1 MCGIF
6 GVVLSN
12 NNNNENVYELII
24 SGLKQLQ
31 NRGYD
36 SSGLSVISNDK
47 IEVYKYSSTVNENAL
62 EKLKKL
68 KLIKNKVIKIGI
80 GHNRWAT
87 HGIKNDTNAHPHLS
101 NNKNF
106 SIVHNGIIENYNELK
121 QQLIKYGYTFYS
133 QTDTEVIVN
142 LIDYNYNNNMTD
154 AIKKTI
160 YDMRGTYGLLIQSL
174 YEPNKLFCVRN
185 GSPLLI
191 GQNEN
196 SVIISSEQIGF
207 CNMVNNYITLNN
219 NDIATIEKT
228 EDNILITTKNTYIK
242 KELEILNYSL
252 TSFPYEHWT
261 LKEIYEQP
269 RVVMTSINNG
279 GRIKSNSEIKLGG
292 LEKYADIL
300 KNTQNII
307 LLGCGT
313 SYFACLYGMYF
324 FKKICNFNTVQV
336 FDGAQFNYFD
346 IPKYGNT
353 VFILVSQSGETKD
366 LHNCIEI
373 AKNKNI
379 ITIGIINVVDSL
391 ISRDVDCG
399 IYCNAGREV
408 GVASTKSFTSQV
420 VCLSLA
426 SLWFSNLQG
435 IKSIN
440 RIKIIE
446 DLQNLSNDITNTLNN
461 CKEQVKNLS
470 KKIVENNM
478 FILGNGSDEYIAK
491 EGSLKIKEISYIHSE
506 GYSSSS
512 LKHGP
517 FALLDEKFP
526 VIILNLDNR
535 YRDKSLNCYHEVSS
549 RKSPIIFITNDN
561 SIHNELNCEIILIPE
576 NKTYGSLLGI
586 IPIQLLA
593 YYLSINKGINPDTPK
608 NLAKVVTVD

>member
-6 GVVLSN
+6 GVVLT

-36 SSGLSVISNDK
+36 SSGLSIISNDK

-62 EKLKKL
+62 EKLEKL
-68 KLIKNKVIKIGI
+68 NLIKNDVIKIGI

-106 SIVHNGIIENYNELK
+106 SIVHNRIIENYNELK
-121 QQLIKYGYTFYS
+121 QQLIKCGYTFYS
-133 QTDTEVIVN
+133 QTDTEVIAN
-142 LIDYNYNNNMTD
+142 LIDYNYNNNMID
-154 AIKKTI
+154 AIKKSI

-207 CNMVNNYITLNN
+207 CNRVNNYITLNN

-228 EDNILITTKNTYIK
+228 EDNILVTTKNTYIK
-242 KELEILNYSL
+242 KELEMLNYSL
-252 TSFPYEHWT
+252 TSFPYKHWT

-269 RVVMTSINNG
+269 SVVMTSINNG

-292 LEKYADIL
+292 LEKYADIF
-300 KNTQNII
+300 KKTQNII

-435 IKSIN
+435 IKNIK

-526 VIILNLDNR
+526 VIILNLDNH

-561 SIHNELNCEIILIPE
+561 SIYNELNCEIILIPE

-586 IPIQLLA
+586 IPLQLLA

-608 NLAKVVTVD
+608 NLAKVVTVE